1 MSHPTFTGS
10 PGKEADDAPADCVR
24 PLNAEDLQADARE
37 LARNLAWIP
46 STRSSRVFATRCR
59 LLAKELGRALRAARR
74 TNSPPSAPN
83 LLRENTALLENS
95 FADVYDSLHK
105 LRRLPHVRLLDGSI
119 LPRALAIAEGC
130 ARSAGYRC
138 DEIVFSHYLAAF
150 QEVTVLNLQELWVIT
165 SALKLVILER
175 VVAIAS
181 APHESESD
189 KPEIETC
196 LQTLRTFSQMGW
208 RRVIEP
214 LILFDRFLQQD
225 PAGTYGHMEPETRDQ
240 YRNQVASIADYSDLS
255 EEEVARA
262 ALELAQKASRS
273 RCDDARLASRISHVG
288 NYLVAEGAATLK
300 RKAGFRPPFK
310 QSLQGLAKAYPDEF
324 YLPTIALLTALI
336 AGTVIHF
343 SEFDFWSFGTYVFL
357 LLILMLPCSEAAI
370 QIVNYLAL
378 SFLTPQPLPK
388 LDFSDGIP
396 DSCVTLVTIPT
407 LLLSEQQVHKLVDD
421 LEIRFLGNQDPNLHF
436 ALLTDLPDSPTP
448 PAEIDPLAI
457 LCADLIEG
465 LNEKYADYG
474 AGSFFL
480 FHRERRYNPRERA
493 WMGWERKRGKLI
505 ELNRF
510 LREGKDGYAIAVGN
524 LAIMPT
530 VRFVIALDADTL
542 LPRDTASRMVGT
554 LAHPLNQAIIDP
566 DRNIVVAGYGILQ
579 PRVGVSIRSA
589 ARSRLAKIWS
599 GQPGLDIYARAVS
612 DVYQDLYGEGTFVGK
627 GIYEV
632 DVLHRILDGRFPSN
646 LLLSHDLIEGAYARS
661 GLASD
666 IEIIEDYPSL
676 YSAYNR
682 RRHRWL
688 RGDWQI
694 VEWLFPHVPAPGGK
708 RVANPISLVSKW
720 KILDNLRRSLVEPAT
735 LLLFVLG
742 WLALPGS
749 PWYWTLATL
758 GLLFL
763 PNFVRLLFHLAR
775 AAVGR
780 DPSLVGNLP
789 DSLFA
794 ANVGVLLSVIF
805 LAHQMLVSLDAMV
818 RALVRRAVTG
828 ERMLEWVTAAQEEHD
843 SQRRTTLDVYLDWTP
858 ALALALGVLV
868 WWLRGRALF
877 AALPIL
883 LLWAASK
890 PLSVWLNRS
899 PHTRH
904 QTSESDQIFLRQIAL
919 RTWRFFA
926 EFSRADTNWLI
937 PDNVQEAQLL
947 LDRRLSPTNLGFLLN
962 ARQAAC
968 QLGYLTVPEFAELT
982 GRTLASAAGLRRY
995 RGHFFNWYDEETLEP
1010 LRPFIIST
1018 ADSGNL
1024 VASLWTLEQGC
1035 LEQLRAPLIDARI
1048 ADGMADY
1055 LRELVHSGLI
1065 HRRVLKNFLRQSRT
1079 DWLDAISRLPL
1090 VPSSGDSSASSAAE
1104 SRWFAQQLSAL
1115 IDSFQSMLQLY
1126 TPWLLP
1132 EFRPL
1137 RRYLHDAG
1145 LAPRSEIEL
1154 TRILGFID
1162 ALQLELDAHQALDDI
1177 TALSSEERRLC
1188 DQLRAMLPAARENA
1202 VDLVRDLKALAD
1214 KAGKLAN
1221 ETDFSVLLNPNRRL
1235 LTIALDAETDRLTA
1249 ACYDQL
1255 ASESRIATFVAI
1267 AKNDV
1272 PQETWFNLGRRHR
1285 ICEGHPAMLSWAGTM
1300 FEYLMPCLWT
1310 HTYPDTLLDRAGIEA
1325 VRAQRS
1331 YARRRAVPWG
1341 ISESASSQR
1350 LDGGGYAYFAY
1361 GLPDLALRDLHP
1373 SELVISPYSTALALH
1388 VSPAESLANLRAM
1401 ERSGWLA
1408 AYGMYEAA
1416 DFTKPDGTR
1425 CSRPELVRIWMAHHQ
1440 GMTLLAIANSLRD
1453 GVFRRWFHSNPSVQ
1467 STELLLQ
1474 ERPLARTNLRAGRP
1488 RIAA

>member
-1 MSHPTFTGS
+1 MS
-10 PGKEADDAPADCVR
+10 
-24 PLNAEDLQADARE
+24 
-37 LARNLAWIP
+37 
-46 STRSSRVFATRCR
+46 
-59 LLAKELGRALRAARR
+59 
-74 TNSPPSAPN
+74 
-83 LLRENTALLENS
+83 
-95 FADVYDSLHK
+95 
-105 LRRLPHVRLLDGSI
+105 DGAI
-119 LPRALAIAEGC
+119 VPRALAIAEGC
-130 ARSAGYRC
+130 AQSAGYRC
-138 DEIVFSHYLAAF
+138 DEIVFSLYLAAF
-150 QEVTVLNLQELWVIT
+150 QEVTVLNLLELWVIT

-175 VVAIAS
+175 LVAS
-181 APHESESD
+181 ASTPHESEPG

-196 LQTLRTFSQMGW
+196 LQSLRTFGQIRW
-208 RRVIEP
+208 RQVIEP

-225 PAGTYGHMEPETRDQ
+225 PAGVYGYMEPESRDQ
-240 YRNQVASIADYSDLS
+240 YRNQVANIADYSDLS

-262 ALELAQKASRS
+262 ALELAQKASHS

-288 NYLVAEGAATLK
+288 NYLVAEGTATLK

-324 YLPTIALLTALI
+324 YLPTITLLTALI

-343 SEFDFWSFGTYVFL
+343 SEFDFWSFETYVFL
-357 LLILMLPCSEAAI
+357 LLILMLPCSETAI

-396 DSCVTLVTIPT
+396 DSCVTVVTVPT
-407 LLLSEQQVHKLVDD
+407 LLLSEQQVHKVVDD

-436 ALLTDLPDSPTP
+436 ALVTDLPDSPTP
-448 PAEIDPLAI
+448 PAEIDPLAV

-465 LNEKYADYG
+465 LNQKYADYG

-480 FHRERRYNPRERA
+480 LHRERRYNPRERA

-510 LREGKDGYAIAVGN
+510 LREGKDGYAIAIGN

-554 LAHPLNQAIIDP
+554 LAHPLNQAIVDP
-566 DRNIVVAGYGILQ
+566 DSSIVVAGYGILQ

-599 GQPGLDIYARAVS
+599 GQTGLDIYTRAVS
-612 DVYQDLYGEGTFVGK
+612 DVYQDLFGEGTYVGK

-632 DVLHRILDGRFPSN
+632 DVLHHILDGRFPSN

-661 GLASD
+661 GLVSD

-682 RRHRWL
+682 RKHRWL
-688 RGDWQI
+688 RGDWQV
-694 VEWLFPHVPAPGGK
+694 VEWLFPRVPAPGGK

-742 WLALPGS
+742 WLVLPGS
-749 PWYWTLATL
+749 AWYWTLATL
-758 GLLFL
+758 CLLFL

-794 ANVGVLLSVIF
+794 ANLGVLLSLIF

-828 ERMLEWVTAAQEEHD
+828 QRMLEWVTAAQEEHD
-843 SQRRTTLDVYLDWTP
+843 SQRRTTLDVYLDWTS
-858 ALALALGVLV
+858 ALALALGALV
-868 WWLRGRALF
+868 WFVRGRALF

-890 PLSVWLNRS
+890 PLSVWLNRV
-899 PHTRH
+899 PRTRH
-904 QTSESDQIFLRQIAL
+904 QKSESDQIFLRRIAL

-937 PDNVQEAQLL
+937 PDNIQEAQLL

-968 QLGYLTVPEFAELT
+968 QLGFLTVPEFAELT
-982 GRTLASAAGLRRY
+982 GRTLASAASLRRY
-995 RGHFFNWYDEETLEP
+995 RGHFYNWYDGETLEP

-1035 LEQLRAPLIDARI
+1035 LEQLRQPLIDARI
-1048 ADGMADY
+1048 ADGVADY
-1055 LRELVHSGLI
+1055 LRELVRFGVI

-1079 DWLDAISRLPL
+1079 DWLDAISLLPL
-1090 VPSSGDSSASSAAE
+1090 VPSSAE
-1104 SRWFAQQLSAL
+1104 SPWFAEQLSTL

-1126 TPWLLP
+1126 TPWLLS

-1137 RRYLHDAG
+1137 RRYLHDLG
-1145 LAPRSEIEL
+1145 VTPHSDIEL
-1154 TRILGFID
+1154 TRIPNFID
-1162 ALQLELDAHQALDDI
+1162 ALQLELGAHQALDD
-1177 TALSSEERRLC
+1177 TTSLSSEERRLR
-1188 DQLRAMLPAARENA
+1188 DQLRAMLPAARKNA
-1202 VDLVRDLKALAD
+1202 VDLVRDLKALAA
-1214 KAGKLAN
+1214 KAGKLAE

-1235 LTIALDAETDRLTA
+1235 LAIALDAETERLTA
-1249 ACYDQL
+1249 ECYDQL

-1267 AKNDV
+1267 AKSDI
-1272 PQETWFNLGRRHR
+1272 PQETWFALGRRHR
-1285 ICEGHPAMLSWAGTM
+1285 IREGHVALLSWAGTM

-1331 YARRRAVPWG
+1331 YARQRGVPWG

-1361 GLPDLALRDLHP
+1361 GLPDLALRDIHP
-1373 SELVISPYSTALALH
+1373 ATSVISPYSTALALH
-1388 VSPAESLANLRAM
+1388 ISPREALANLHTM
-1401 ERSGWLA
+1401 ERSGWLGA
-1408 AYGMYEAA
+1408 HGMFEAA

-1425 CSRPELVRIWMAHHQ
+1425 RSRPELVRIWMAHHQ
-1440 GMTLLAIANSLRD
+1440 GMSLLAIANSLCD

-1474 ERPLARTNLRAGRP
+1474 ERPLARMNLRTGRP